1 MTQRDYTTWAPPA
14 CWPARRIGRIAF
26 WVLVV
31 LAAGVLAA
39 CIAIPI
45 LTMQPFTEQS
55 PTMENTIHPGDQMF
69 VANGSGGL
77 RRGDVV
83 ILRVPVRLSHTSDVF
98 VKRVIGLPGDHVA
111 CCDARGRITVNGK
124 PLNETYLYPGD
135 RPSRVT
141 FSVTVGRGEIWVLG
155 DRRNISLD
163 SRRWGPVPESGVVG
177 RVVLVQRGPHLVLL
191 RTPPTFIA
199 GGLAPADT
207 RPDFYVRLV
216 IGALASVAAL
226 LILTVIGTS
235 RFVIRRRR
243 ARREAERRRA
253 EAQRARADA
262 EQARA
267 DAERARADAERA
279 RREAEPARPEAARGL
294 VEPMWGV
301 YRVPPSRPGGHDGL
315 DGAPATDRPAHDPA

>member
-1 MTQRDYTTWAPPA
+1 MTQRDDTSWAAPPVDRR
-14 CWPARRIGRIAF
+14 ARRVGRIAF

-45 LTMQPFTEQS
+45 VTMQPYTEQS

-111 CCDARGRITVNGK
+111 CCDARGRITVNGR

-141 FSVTVGRGEIWVLG
+141 FSVTVGRGQIWVLG

-177 RVVLVQRGPHLVLL
+177 RVVLAQRGSHLVFL

-199 GGLAPADT
+199 DGLAPADT
-207 RPDFYVRLV
+207 RPDFYLGLA
-216 IGALASVAAL
+216 IGALVAVAAL
-226 LILTVIGTS
+226 LLLTFIGTS

-243 ARREAERRRA
+243 ARREAERARA

-262 EQARA
+262 E
-267 DAERARADAERA
+267 RARADAQRG
-279 RREAEPARPEAARGL
+279 RPGAARGL

-301 YRVPPSRPGGHDGL
+301 YRVPPDRPGGED
-315 DGAPATDRPAHDPA
+315 D